1 MIREAISTLDLKIA
15 DRARESTV
23 VSNRNIIAIV
33 RLAPNI
39 YADGFFV

>member
-1 MIREAISTLDLKIA
+1 MIREAISTLDLKIGL
-15 DRARESTV
+15 ESAV